1 MVYKITF
8 RILLL
13 LMTISTV
20 LKTYQPDLSTWSKSR
35 PVYLRQDRYFLLY
48 VQKRGMKSTSHAVS
62 LTKGSNPWK
71 SLRPHHSLVTK
82 IKILYH
88 IVLCSAYWFKKL
100 RKNGI
105 CVKNVMIILTRKLQI
120 CNPLTDGWSL
130 MHRKL
135 VTHCAS
141 AAMIGTESHKK
152 VTV

>member
-20 LKTYQPDLSTWSKSR
+20 LKTYQPDLSTW

-71 SLRPHHSLVTK
+71 SLRPHHSLVTE
-82 IKILYH
+82 IEILYH
-88 IVLCSAYWFKKL
+88 TVLCSAYWFKKL

>member
-35 PVYLRQDRYFLLY
+35 PVYLRQDRCFLLY

-71 SLRPHHSLVTK
+71 SLRPHHSLVTE
-82 IKILYH
+82 IEILYH

-135 VTHCAS
+135 VTHCTA

>member
-20 LKTYQPDLSTWSKSR
+20 LKTYQPDLSTW

-82 IKILYH
+82 IEILYH

-135 VTHCAS
+135 VTHCTA